1 MTNLYIYTDTRF
13 LWRLWKPRFVH
24 WCIESHVARVPG
36 YGSKRLC
43 HTIGKVYR
51 WVSNQM
57 SSAWKVPWKKDNQK
71 KVEAI
76 YVSGGLG
83 GLGGWV
89 VGWLIRLVLFFSD
102 FCLWVGFVIAGWLL
116 MKLYHSLLWF
126 LDRVA
131 LEQRRLWR
139 WRQGS
144 PWYQG
149 FPWQERSPPWFS
161 IRQAPSPSLAWT
173 WQQCGSTSYEFMKY
187 IRLRYWTPTE
197 FF

>member
-1 MTNLYIYTDTRF
+1 MWPTFTYT
-13 LWRLWKPRFVH
+13 LIHPPWGLWKPRFVH

-57 SSAWKVPWKKDNQK
+57 SSAWKVPWKKDSQK
-71 KVEAI
+71 
-76 YVSGGLG
+76 GLKLSVTLVG
-83 GLGGWV
+83 WVGWV
-89 VGWLIRLVLFFSD
+89 VDPFGFVFPYFW
-102 FCLWVGFVIAGWLL
+102 LWVGFVIAGWLL
-116 MKLYHSLLWF
+116 MKLYHSLLRF
-126 LDRVA
+126 LDRVT
-131 LEQRRLWR
+131 LEQRRRWR

-149 FPWQERSPPWFS
+149 FLWQERSPPWFS

-173 WQQCGSTSYEFMKY
+173 WQQCGSPSYEFEIYQVK
-187 IRLRYWTPTE
+187 ILNPNWVV
-197 FF
+197 

>member
-1 MTNLYIYTDTRF
+1 MLPVSLVMGQSVSATR
-13 LWRLWKPRFVH
+13 L
-24 WCIESHVARVPG
+24 
-36 YGSKRLC
+36 
-43 HTIGKVYR
+43 GKSTG

-126 LDRVA
+126 LDRVT

-197 FF
+197 FFLIFFIIGLRRL